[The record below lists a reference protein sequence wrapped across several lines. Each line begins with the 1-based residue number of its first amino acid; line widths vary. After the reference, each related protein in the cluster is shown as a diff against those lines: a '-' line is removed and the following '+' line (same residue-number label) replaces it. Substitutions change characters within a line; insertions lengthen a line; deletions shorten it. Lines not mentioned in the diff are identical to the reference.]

1 MMPNR
6 CVLILI
12 ICIILKVYVRLHDK
26 PLPDSNAE
34 EQIDTENLSP
44 KELKKLRSKQRRA
57 QKKAQ
62 QKEEEKQKLED
73 KKQSKKQQDAE
84 LDGPKE
90 EELVPDKLA
99 RVSGFFIWDSSWKK

>member
-1 MMPNR
+1 M
-6 CVLILI
+6 LQ
-12 ICIILKVYVRLHDK
+12 VYVRLYDK
-26 PLPDSNAE
+26 PLPDANAT
-34 EQIDTENLSP
+34 EQIDAENLSP

-73 KKQSKKQQDAE
+73 KKMAKKQPDAE

-99 RVSGFFIWDSSWKK
+99 RVRN

>member
-1 MMPNR
+1 M
-6 CVLILI
+6 
-12 ICIILKVYVRLHDK
+12 KDSDK
-26 PLPDSNAE
+26 E
-34 EQIDTENLSP
+34 EEINDKNLSP

-62 QKEEEKQKLED
+62 QQKEEEDRAKAAAE
-73 KKQSKKQQDAE
+73 KQQKNKHDPE

-99 RVSGFFIWDSSWKK
+99 RVGIKEGR